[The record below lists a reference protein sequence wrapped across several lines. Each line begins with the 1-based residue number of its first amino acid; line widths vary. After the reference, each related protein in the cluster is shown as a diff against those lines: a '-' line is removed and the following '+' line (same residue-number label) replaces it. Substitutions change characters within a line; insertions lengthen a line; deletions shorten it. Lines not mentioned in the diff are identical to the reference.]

1 METADVVLMKS
12 DPFDVIGTVILSRA
26 TRRKMWQNLWW
37 AAGYNVIAFPLA
49 AGLLYPLTG
58 WLLSP
63 EVAALSMSGSTLI
76 VVANALLLKRVKM
89 SESAAPAHVAAAI
102 PMLQSKG
109 DAVAAVPPNVM
120 TKA

>member
-1 METADVVLMKS
+1 M
-12 DPFDVIGTVILSRA
+12 R
-26 TRRKMWQNLWW
+26 QNLWW

-63 EVAALSMSGSTLI
+63 EVAALSMSGSTLV

-89 SESAAPAHVAAAI
+89 SEFAAA
-102 PMLQSKG
+102 
-109 DAVAAVPPNVM
+109 
-120 TKA
+120 

>member
-1 METADVVLMKS
+1 M
-12 DPFDVIGTVILSRA
+12 I
-26 TRRKMWQNLWW
+26 QNLWW

-63 EVAALSMSGSTLI
+63 EIAALSMSGSTLV

-89 SESAAPAHVAAAI
+89 SESAAA
-102 PMLQSKG
+102 
-109 DAVAAVPPNVM
+109 
-120 TKA
+120 